1 MNLNQDLKEYYNP
14 SSNFISKVRTEILI
28 LTNSY
33 RDISITTKKI
43 GSRYFQSLGD
53 WTSLS
58 LNYTFDEESLL
69 YPYGVQLGHTKKSE
83 IEFSSNEK
91 EVHNYQTNSEFLKFH
106 NFSSWDELFENANI
120 TFWLRDPLDR
130 LLTAVIEEA
139 KSSDGD
145 FNEDRLQKF
154 LHELPNRFHN
164 HLQFSTY
171 HINDY
176 NRVCYLISLVNKES
190 KNHFPKMSDN
200 PKGKHHITNSDNI
213 SNDKWKSTVWPTYID
228 NIMIIFGDHLASE
241 TLFYH
246 LLTKK

>member
-1 MNLNQDLKEYYNP
+1 MNLHQDLKEYYNP
-14 SSNFISKVRTEILI
+14 PAKNGVHYTSKIRTEILI

-43 GSRYFQSLGD
+43 GSRYLQGLGD

-58 LNYTFDEESLL
+58 LNYTFDEESLI
-69 YPYGVQLGHTKKSE
+69 YPYGVQLGHTQTSE
-83 IEFSSNEK
+83 ITEK
-91 EVHNYQTNSEFLKFH
+91 EVDNYQTNSEFLKFH
-106 NFSSWDELFENANI
+106 NFSSWNELFQNANI

-130 LLTAVIEEA
+130 LLTAVIEDA
-139 KSSDGD
+139 KTSDGD
-145 FNEDRLQKF
+145 FTEDRLRDY
-154 LHELPNRFHN
+154 LHKLPGEFYN

-176 NRVCYLISLVNKES
+176 NRVCYLISLVNEES
-190 KNHFPKMSDN
+190 KNHFPKISDN
-200 PKGKHHITNSDNI
+200 PNAGDI
-213 SNDKWKSTVWPTYID
+213 SNDKWKSTTWPNYID
-228 NIMIIFGDHLASE
+228 HIMTIFADHLASE